1 MTSSDATTRKVCAGE
16 YVRHDGRREVRVFY
30 HDLCKGWMAAAEW
43 DRSLYTDIVPTKR
56 DAVFNADLMLAE
68 A

>member
-1 MTSSDATTRKVCAGE
+1 MTSPAHTTRKVCAGE
-16 YVRHDGRREVRVFY
+16 YVRHDGFREVRVFY

-43 DRSLYTDIVPTKR
+43 DRSLYTDIVQTKR
-56 DAVFNADLMLAE
+56 DAVFNADIMISE